1 MIPIEFTGPSSFEF
15 CYDNQLDKRVKGYLE
30 KDVEL
35 ANNIVRGIRSG
46 TKYPKKVIYS
56 GNKTIVFWNDKTKT
70 IVSCGEGEQWDPYT
84 GFCAALAKKL
94 YGSTSHT
101 KKLLKK
107 VSVDKRAV
115 AEKIDP

>member
-1 MIPIEFTGPSSFEF
+1 MMPTDFNMPSSFQF
-15 CYDNQLDKRVKGYLE
+15 HYDNLLDKTLKAYLA
-30 KDVEL
+30 KDVEITNDL
-35 ANNIVRGIRSG
+35 VKGIRLA
-46 TKYPKKVIYS
+46 TKYPTKVIYS

-101 KKLLKK
+101 KKMLKK

>member
-1 MIPIEFTGPSSFEF
+1 MQDILRTWAEIDLNALVSNF
-15 CYDNQLDKRVKGYLE
+15 NQIKSIM
-30 KDVEL
+30 
-35 ANNIVRGIRSG
+35 N
-46 TKYPKKVIYS
+46 S

-101 KKLLKK
+101 KKMLKK